1 VSRTGLLAF
10 WRVGSGFLL
19 LLLSGV
25 AFAAGAGINFDQS
38 LGAIP
43 ATICNG
49 ARFLRGPVGAVLAVG
64 AIIWG
69 VVRWQLGNRG
79 GVALVVGG
87 AVGGLVLVAI
97 PTMVTIFQIQNCA
110 L

>member
-1 VSRTGLLAF
+1 MSRTRFVTVWA
-10 WRVGSGFLL
+10 VVTSML

-25 AFAAGAGINFDQS
+25 AFAAGAGINFETT

-49 ARFLRGPVGAVLAVG
+49 ARFLRGPIGGLLAVG

-69 VVRWQLGNRG
+69 VVRAQLGQRG
-79 GVALVVGG
+79 GIGLIVGG

-97 PTMVTIFQIQNCA
+97 PTIVTIFQIQNCA

>member
-1 VSRTGLLAF
+1 MSRTRLLAF
-10 WRVGSGFLL
+10 RTVGSSLLL

-25 AFAAGAGINFDQS
+25 AFAAGGGIDFEGA

-43 ATICNG
+43 ETLCNG

-97 PTMVTIFQIQNCA
+97 PTMVAIFQLQNCT